1 MFRKEEAS
9 TFRPR
14 NAMTSAITHLPGSS
28 KQANVLVGAG
38 CPYPAGDI
46 KFYVDAARSFAAHG
60 LHRDKLK
67 PMDRSP
73 DRSNRANCVRPISC
87 NLHASTVSQ
96 ALTETNPHP
105 HKSSERNLPVP
116 PSRSLIRQT
125 VDRCPYSP

>member
-1 MFRKEEAS
+1 MKMFRMEEAS

-67 PMDRSP
+67 PW
-73 DRSNRANCVRPISC
+73 
-87 NLHASTVSQ
+87 TV
-96 ALTETNPHP
+96 L
-105 HKSSERNLPVP
+105 
-116 PSRSLIRQT
+116 QT
-125 VDRCPYSP
+125 VRTVLIVSVPFLVIYMLQPSLKPSQRRTHTRTSHLKETFRFRRPGP